1 MDSLKILEAVFK
13 LGVPIL
19 VLSWLLFSWLYREGK
34 LEIKAD
40 RKSTAGSLKEMKK
53 ASKEKGVGGQ
63 NYIYDKWMW
72 FGSGFY
78 GLAALWTFL
87 VIELVDIVSFV
98 FNFPGFASLLV
109 DGFVKM
115 IIGVFLNQLANII
128 SAFVWFNYWS
138 ENSSPLIWFI
148 VAYLAYL
155 GGIELAKRFNI
166 ELPKKSS
173 N

>member
-1 MDSLKILEAVFK
+1 MQALLILEAVFK

-19 VLSWLLFSWLYREGK
+19 VLSWLLFSWLYREGR

-40 RKSTAGSLKEMKK
+40 RKATAGSLREMKK
-53 ASKEKGVGGQ
+53 ASKQKDVGGQ

-87 VIELVDIVSFV
+87 VMEMVDILNLIL
-98 FNFPGFASLLV
+98 NFPGFTSLLA
-109 DGFVKM
+109 DGFIKV
-115 IIGVFLNQLANII
+115 IVRGLLNQLENIV

-138 ENSSPLIWFI
+138 EGSPVIWLV
-148 VAYLAYL
+148 VAYFGYL
-155 GGIELAKRFNI
+155 GGIELARRFNI
-166 ELPKKSS
+166 ELSS
-173 N
+173 KASN